1 MRWTKAALAAFAIA
15 AFAQAAP
22 AEDKRIAVFSPQT
35 SFTLPVIAREGRDY
49 VGLVEVLEPLGDVSA
64 KTEGGKWKLRFDERD
79 AEFISGQTRAK
90 IKGKDVNLPAPF
102 RMEGSRGLVPIA
114 SLAALI
120 PQITGTHEVVFHEDS
135 RRLFV
140 GKVAVRFTAELQ
152 KGDSGQK
159 EDASRLVLNFTSPV
173 NPAIASEPGK
183 VRLTFTR
190 EPILPPVV
198 QIYTYDTSAITR
210 SQYEEANGLALL
222 TVYSSTPLLASFSN
236 EGRTITLATAPKAQP
251 AQPAQTASTPATQA
265 QTTPGAS
272 TAPLPPGTL
281 AAGTIVATPPAGA
294 PQAGPHHFFAIIDA
308 SHGGSERGAGLSDT
322 LAEKDICLQLA
333 RRLQKEL
340 QNLGMSALILRD
352 SDGTLSLDQRAA
364 MANSAHPAI
373 YIAVHAASQGRGA
386 RVYASLLPFSGNAR
400 GQFQPW
406 ESAQAPSLR
415 TAVAAAS
422 SIATELRKH
431 DVPAGVLYAP
441 LRPLNNIV
449 APAIAVEVA
458 PPGDEVADL
467 TAANYQQSVASGIA
481 AGIAAAKAQLEAAR

>member
-1 MRWTKAALAAFAIA
+1 MRWTKTALTAFAFAFA
-15 AFAQAAP
+15 AFAQAAQ
-22 AEDKRIAVFSPQT
+22 AEEKRIAVFSPQT

-64 KTEGGKWKLRFDERD
+64 KMEGGKWKLRFVQRD
-79 AEFISGQTRAK
+79 AEFTNGQTRAN
-90 IKGKDVNLPAPF
+90 IKGKDFDLPAPF
-102 RMEGSRGLVPIA
+102 RLDGSRGLVPVS
-114 SLAALI
+114 SLGALI
-120 PQITGTHEVVFHEDS
+120 PQITGTREVVFHGDS

-152 KGDSGQK
+152 KSDSAQK

-173 NPAIASEPGK
+173 NPTIASEPGK
-183 VRLTFTR
+183 IRLTFAR
-190 EPILPPVV
+190 EPIMPPVV
-198 QIYTYDTSAITR
+198 QSYTYDNSAITR

-236 EGRTITLATAPKAQP
+236 EGRTISLGPAPKAPPVQP
-251 AQPAQTASTPATQA
+251 PQP
-265 QTTPGAS
+265 AS
-272 TAPLPPGTL
+272 TAITPQTPPGTSATPLPPGTL
-281 AAGTIVATPPAGA
+281 AAGTVVAPP
-294 PQAGPHHFFAIIDA
+294 QSGPHHFFAIIDA

-322 LAEKDICLQLA
+322 LAEKDVCLELA

-352 SDGTLSLDQRAA
+352 SDSTLSLDQRAA

-373 YIAVHAASQGRGA
+373 YIALHAASQGRGA

-415 TAVAAAS
+415 TAVAAAA

-449 APAIAVEVA
+449 APAVAVEVA

-467 TAANYQQSVASGIA
+467 ADQNYQQSIAVGIA
-481 AGIAAAKAQLEAAR
+481 AGVAAVKAQLEAAR

>member
-15 AFAQAAP
+15 AFAQAAQ

-64 KTEGGKWKLRFDERD
+64 KLDGGKWKLRFDQRD
-79 AEFISGQTRAK
+79 AEFTNGQTRAK
-90 IKGKDVNLPAPF
+90 FNGKDFDLPAPF
-102 RMEGSRGLVPIA
+102 RLDGSRGLVPVS
-114 SLAALI
+114 SLGSLI
-120 PQITGTHEVVFHEDS
+120 PQITGTREVVFHGDS

-152 KGDSGQK
+152 KSDSAQK
-159 EDASRLVLNFTSPV
+159 EDASRLLLNFTSPV
-173 NPAIASEPGK
+173 NPTIASEPGK
-183 VRLTFTR
+183 IRLTFTR

-198 QIYTYDTSAITR
+198 QSYTYDNSAITR

-222 TVYSSTPLLASFSN
+222 TIYTSTPLLASFSN
-236 EGRTITLATAPKAQP
+236 EGRTISLAPAPKAPPVQPPQP
-251 AQPAQTASTPATQA
+251 AAAATGHQETAPGSTNT
-265 QTTPGAS
+265 
-272 TAPLPPGTL
+272 PLPPGTL
-281 AAGTIVATPPAGA
+281 AAGTIVATP
-294 PQAGPHHFFAIIDA
+294 QTGPRHFFAIIDA

-322 LAEKDICLQLA
+322 LAEKDICLGLA

-373 YIAVHAASQGRGA
+373 YIALHAASQGRGA
-386 RVYASLLPFSGNAR
+386 RVYASLLPYSGNAR

-449 APAIAVEVA
+449 APAVAVEVA

-467 TAANYQQSVASGIA
+467 SAANYQQSVAAGIA